1 MKKMQEVK
9 SLDSLIEY
17 KYLKPYVI
25 KEYDYVKKFKV
36 RSLYQSNKNNKIE
49 ESHIVSSL
57 RLSNSETTYGDFIDA
72 DEKTIIEAGVLTKHS
87 YFVKNNCL
95 YIDSLFKIIDL
106 EKNKKKYDEIF
117 LPYYKNRETEKID
130 VILTEKSRNF
140 IYLNILSKK
149 NKLTERIK
157 IGL

>member
-1 MKKMQEVK
+1 MKKVK
-9 SLDSLIEY
+9 SLDVLIEY

-25 KEYDYVKKFKV
+25 KEYDFVQKFKV
-36 RSLYQSNKNNKIE
+36 RSLYQSNKNKKIE
-49 ESHIVSSL
+49 ESHIVSAL
-57 RLSNSETTYGDFIDA
+57 RLDNSETVYCDFIEA
-72 DEKTIIEAGVLTKHS
+72 NENTIIEAGLLLKHS
-87 YFVKNNCL
+87 NFVKNNCL

-117 LPYYKNRETEKID
+117 LHYYKNLETEKID

-140 IYLNILSKK
+140 IYVNILSKK

>member
-1 MKKMQEVK
+1 MQTVK
-9 SLDSLIEY
+9 SLDALIEY

-25 KEYDYVKKFKV
+25 KEYDFGEKFKV

-49 ESHIVSSL
+49 ESHIVSIL
-57 RLSNSETTYGDFIDA
+57 RLDNSETVYGDFI
-72 DEKTIIEAGVLTKHS
+72 ETNENTIIEAGVLIKHS
-87 YFVKNNCL
+87 YFQKHNCV
-95 YIDSLFKIIDL
+95 YINSLFKIIDL

-117 LPYYKNRETEKID
+117 LPYYKNLETEKID
-130 VILTEKSRNF
+130 VILTEKSRDF
-140 IYLNILSKK
+140 IYVNILSKK

>member
-1 MKKMQEVK
+1 MQKVE

-25 KEYDYVKKFKV
+25 KEYDFVQKFKV

-49 ESHIVSSL
+49 ASHIVSVLKS
-57 RLSNSETTYGDFIDA
+57 SNSETTYGDFIEA
-72 DEKTIIEAGVLTKHS
+72 NENTIIEAGVLLKHS
-87 YFVKNNCL
+87 NFVKNNCL
-95 YIDSLFKIIDL
+95 CIDSLFKIIDL
-106 EKNKKKYDEIF
+106 EKNKKKYYEIF
-117 LPYYKNRETEKID
+117 LPYYKNLETEKID